1 VIRLASEAESASV
14 PAPHL
19 SPPRLIGN
27 SGEPAEFV
35 LPLENPNARPGTKMD
50 DFNFDAAT
58 WTLTAHEARP
68 GHELQFARMIE
79 GGVSIPRAIFAFNSA
94 NVEGWALYAES
105 IVEPYLPLEGRLGT
119 LQMRLLRE
127 ARAFLDPMVNLG
139 QITPDAAQK
148 LLMDEVG
155 LSEPMAKQEA
165 DRYSFMAPGQATSY
179 FYGYEKQLAIRARAE
194 LALGRQFDAM
204 SYHDFV
210 TDQGLVPPELL
221 ERAVMEQYV
230 PSRQSAH

>member
-1 VIRLASEAESASV
+1 
-14 PAPHL
+14 
-19 SPPRLIGN
+19 
-27 SGEPAEFV
+27 
-35 LPLENPNARPGTKMD
+35 
-50 DFNFDAAT
+50 
-58 WTLTAHEARP
+58 
-68 GHELQFARMIE
+68 
-79 GGVSIPRAIFAFNSA
+79 
-94 NVEGWALYAES
+94 
-105 IVEPYLPLEGRLGT
+105 
-119 LQMRLLRE
+119 
-127 ARAFLDPMVNLG
+127 VNLG

-155 LSEPMAKQEA
+155 LSEPMAKQEV

-221 ERAVMEQYV
+221 ERAVMDQYV
-230 PSRQSAH
+230 PSRLAAPR